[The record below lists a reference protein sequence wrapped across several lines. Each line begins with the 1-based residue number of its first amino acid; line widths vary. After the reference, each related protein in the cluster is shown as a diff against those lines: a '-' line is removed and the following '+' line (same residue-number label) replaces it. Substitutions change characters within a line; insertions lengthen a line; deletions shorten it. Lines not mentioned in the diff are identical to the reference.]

1 MRHLWEMHAF
11 AKFGPM
17 PEDHGQNL
25 FAITVWSIVS
35 FLSVLKVLFRL
46 DFFGVPLKEG
56 DEKELKKSLENRRV
70 CAWLVK

>member
-17 PEDHGQNL
+17 PENHGQNL